1 MASVMATSEAN
12 IASKAVAP
20 SPSASVRAFT
30 YELSSAKSCTFLSIA
45 MKASQAAT
53 NSSTRFWPSVS
64 LMARSSASDLS
75 ISAWASEMRL
85 PNFSKS
91 APLSD
96 RIRFFSARATISV
109 CSLMACSSPMR
120 FTLPLTALLKES
132 LRAPRFWMAIY
143 MPPADRAT
151 TTAKVAASFALS
163 VSLTL
168 RSPFFGQR
176 RASAALQCKNTFEV
190 RNDDEGAVALADAA
204 HVLVRPAHADARRV
218 LDDGG
223 VDVGDVVHLVGQNAG
238 NGRLTVDIDLDDD
251 DAGILIRRRAL
262 HIEGDTQVG
271 KRHDAAAHID
281 EATDEG
287 RRSGACG

>member
-1 MASVMATSEAN
+1 
-12 IASKAVAP
+12 
-20 SPSASVRAFT
+20 
-30 YELSSAKSCTFLSIA
+30 
-45 MKASQAAT
+45 
-53 NSSTRFWPSVS
+53 
-64 LMARSSASDLS
+64 
-75 ISAWASEMRL
+75 MRL
-85 PNFSKS
+85 PNLSKS
-91 APLSD
+91 AALSD

-109 CSLMACSSPMR
+109 CSLMACSRPMR

-204 HVLVRPAHADARRV
+204 HEFGRPAHADARRV

-238 NGRLTVDIDLDDD
+238 NGRLAVDIDLDDD
-251 DAGILIRRRAL
+251 DAGILVRRRAL

-287 RRSGACG
+287 RRSGACGDRHEIEDLADAAGFDGEQLVLEPQGQGAHGAGVCSAHAALPVSAWDLSSWGWPVRTR